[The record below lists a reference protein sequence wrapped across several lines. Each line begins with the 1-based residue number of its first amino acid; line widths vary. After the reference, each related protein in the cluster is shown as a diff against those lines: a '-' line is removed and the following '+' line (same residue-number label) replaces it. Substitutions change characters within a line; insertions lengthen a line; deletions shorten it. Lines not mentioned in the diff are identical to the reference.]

1 MRRERFA
8 FTGSQGQPLAA
19 VLELPDEGEPKA
31 YALFA
36 HCFTCGK
43 DGHAAVR
50 TAAALAARGIATVRF
65 DFTGLGA
72 SGGDFADTHFTS
84 NIADLVA
91 AADHMRQ
98 ERRAPAL
105 MIGHSLGGAATL
117 AAARDVPEARAV
129 AVIGAPFEV
138 AHVAHQFGE
147 HVSAIEQAGQA
158 LVSLA
163 GRPFT
168 IRREFLEDLH
178 RHDQGAC
185 IAALRRALLVLHAP
199 NDRVVNVDNARRI
212 FEAARHPK
220 SFVALDGADHL
231 LSRPDDAAYAAE
243 VIAGW
248 SSHYLASHR
257 REGAAMGTRA

>member
-8 FTGSQGQPLAA
+8 FTGSLGQPLAA
-19 VLELPDEGEPKA
+19 VRELPDEGEPKA
-31 YALFA
+31 HALFA

-72 SGGDFADTHFTS
+72 SGGDFAQTHFTS
-84 NIADLVA
+84 NVADLVA
-91 AADHMRQ
+91 AADHMRG
-98 ERRAPAL
+98 EGRAPAL

-117 AAARDVPEARAV
+117 AAAARVPEAKAV

-138 AHVAHQFGE
+138 GHVAHQFGE
-147 HVSAIEQAGQA
+147 HLSVIEQAGEA

-168 IRREFLEDLH
+168 IRREFLEDLR
-178 RHDQGAC
+178 RHDQAAC
-185 IAALRRALLVLHAP
+185 IAALRRALLVMHAP
-199 NDRVVNVDNARRI
+199 VDRVVNVDNARRI
-212 FEAARHPK
+212 FEAAKHPK

-231 LSRPDDAAYAAE
+231 LSKPDDAAYAAE

-248 SSHYLASHR
+248 SARYLVPRTAS
-257 REGAAMGTRA
+257 AAA